1 MAFVTAVHVQAGIL
15 NSGLGVRAR
24 PTVVSD
30 LDFLNFIITFEHFK
44 NSIFFFQDCGQEN
57 LHTPVVS

>member
-1 MAFVTAVHVQAGIL
+1 MAFVTTAHVQSGIL

-30 LDFLNFIITFEHFK
+30 F
-44 NSIFFFQDCGQEN
+44 
-57 LHTPVVS
+57 

>member
-15 NSGLGVRAR
+15 SSGLGVRAR

-44 NSIFFFQDCGQEN
+44 K
-57 LHTPVVS
+57 